1 MIGLFFTK
9 VIVYRST
16 TEQRYIYDFYVKM
29 YKTIY
34 ICFML
39 VITSKTTGK
48 DKTYLMEKFKIYILR
63 KHQILFNA
71 QCAYQ

>member
-1 MIGLFFTK
+1 
-9 VIVYRST
+9 
-16 TEQRYIYDFYVKM
+16 
-29 YKTIY
+29 
-34 ICFML
+34 ML
-39 VITSKTTGK
+39 VIATMTTGK

>member
-1 MIGLFFTK
+1 
-9 VIVYRST
+9 
-16 TEQRYIYDFYVKM
+16 M

-34 ICFML
+34 IFFML
-39 VITSKTTGK
+39 VIATMTTGK

-71 QCAYQ
+71 PCAYQ